1 MARVLIVED
10 QERVAKALALQLEL
24 AGIASVIARSP
35 VAALACVEAGGV
47 GLVLQDMN
55 FSPGATGGE
64 EGVALFHEIRRR
76 EPALP
81 VVLMTAWAHLATA
94 VELVRAGA
102 VDYVEKPWDDE
113 KLIATVRA
121 RLAAPGGVA
130 AAATPAGAD
139 AEAPAGAPRTG
150 SEIDLRGMVVASEA
164 MRELVALA
172 ARIAAAAVGAEAA
185 RRARTVASSR
195 SSSQG
200 FST

>member
-81 VVLMTAWAHLATA
+81 VVLMTAWAHLETA
-94 VELVRAGA
+94 VALVRAGA
-102 VDYVEKPWDDE
+102 ADYIEKPWDDA

-130 AAATPAGAD
+130 AAATPAGDLGRCIARKL
-139 AEAPAGAPRTG
+139 AGSVSWGVQPLWRAMG
-150 SEIDLRGMVVASEA
+150 SGQ
-164 MRELVALA
+164 RELHAG
-172 ARIAAAAVGAEAA
+172 R
-185 RRARTVASSR
+185 
-195 SSSQG
+195 
-200 FST
+200 